1 MTLAD
6 VCESELMNF
15 HSAAE
20 VRLHTFLAAFAVSAA
35 VVSSSTVTTVAIL
48 LISTM
53 RTTALTPTIPLPTV
67 FLRAVVVSLS
77 VTLGGLVSI
86 LSLRIRW
93 RKETHF
99 DIG

>member
-1 MTLAD
+1 
-6 VCESELMNF
+6 MNF

-20 VRLHTFLAAFAVSAA
+20 VRLHTFLAASAVSAA
-35 VVSSSTVTTVAIL
+35 VVSSSTVTTVAIF

-53 RTTALTPTIPLPTV
+53 VTTALTPTIPLSTV

-77 VTLGGLVSI
+77 VTFGGLVSI

-93 RKETHF
+93 RKVTHF
-99 DIG
+99 VIG